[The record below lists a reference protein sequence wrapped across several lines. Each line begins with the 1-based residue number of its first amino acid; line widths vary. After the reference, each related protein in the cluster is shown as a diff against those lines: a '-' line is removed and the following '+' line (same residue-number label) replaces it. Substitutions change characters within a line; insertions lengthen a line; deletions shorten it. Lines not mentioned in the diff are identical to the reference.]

1 MFPDTNC
8 FGFIK
13 QWEGLNLNAYQ
24 DSAGIWTIGYG
35 AIVYQNNIPVKKG
48 DNITQDMA
56 ESLLEWEVNLKSI
69 SVNHLVTST
78 VNQNQ
83 FNALISF
90 AFNVGT
96 YALLSST
103 LLKRV
108 NANAADATIRD
119 AFLMWDKAHID
130 GSLVVVAGLLNR
142 RTQEANLYF
151 S

>member
-1 MFPDTNC
+1 MSPDNNC
-8 FGFIK
+8 YGFIK
-13 QWEGLNLNAYQ
+13 QWEGLNLTAYQ
-24 DSAGIWTIGYG
+24 DSGGIWTIGYG

-69 SVNHLVTST
+69 SVNHLVTASL
-78 VNQNQ
+78 NQNQ

-90 AFNVGT
+90 AFNIGT
-96 YALLSST
+96 YGLWSST

-108 NANAADATIRD
+108 NANSADPAIRD

-130 GSLVVVAGLLNR
+130 GTLVVVTGLLNR